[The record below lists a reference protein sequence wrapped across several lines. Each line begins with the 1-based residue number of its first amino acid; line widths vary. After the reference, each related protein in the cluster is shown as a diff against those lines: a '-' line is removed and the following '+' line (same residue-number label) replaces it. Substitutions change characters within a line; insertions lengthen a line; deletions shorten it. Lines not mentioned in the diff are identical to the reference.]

1 LGGQTGQQPAAEEGR
16 DRPRP
21 GRDLVSAICYDRSGN
36 YDWKYVITEDD
47 DRAYENFDKQLQPEQ
62 RFF

>member
-1 LGGQTGQQPAAEEGR
+1 
-16 DRPRP
+16 
-21 GRDLVSAICYDRSGN
+21 VSAICYDRSGN